1 MQENTE
7 QMFRQVMRGYPTGVT
22 IVTSLSEGKPVGGT
36 MNSFT
41 ISSRKEAN
49 LFRCGR
55 NCDTLIY

>member
-41 ISSRKEAN
+41 
-49 LFRCGR
+49 
-55 NCDTLIY
+55 